1 MHPSAPDEGSLSGTP
16 HAEPVRLML
25 DRPKRRLRD
34 LDAWTT
40 RHRLARVTRRA
51 LVGFIEHEGP
61 ANAGSMAYFGILSM
75 FQLLVL
81 GVVVLS
87 YVVGEGEAR
96 RFVIEQIE
104 AGSPVD
110 PKTVGAVIDA
120 VIESRGGIS
129 LFGLVFLV
137 WGALGIFSAVNRG
150 ISRAFVATTRR
161 PFLQDQL
168 LGLTLMA
175 ITGVLGVASIVIGV
189 VTGVI
194 QAAAGDVASA
204 VPGGEWALGAIGVVL
219 PLVLIFVAFVV
230 LYRIVPNRPV
240 TIREV
245 WPGALVAALLWTV
258 LRIGFT
264 WYATSIAR
272 YDTAF
277 GPISAGISLLV
288 FLYFASLILLFGAE
302 LARATVL
309 EDEEAALAA
318 GRFEAERLVV
328 AGAALTHGNRTRA
341 PAEHRA
347 LPGWAMAVGGM
358 VAGALVRRLSR
369 RGKDDPGA

>member
-1 MHPSAPDEGSLSGTP
+1 MRPSAPDEGSLSGTS

-25 DRPKRRLRD
+25 DRPKRLVRD

-40 RHRLARVTRRA
+40 RHRSTRVARRA
-51 LVGFIEHEGP
+51 FVGFIEHEAP

-81 GVVVLS
+81 GVVALS
-87 YVVGEGEAR
+87 YIVGEGDAR
-96 RFVIEQIE
+96 RFVIEQVQ
-104 AGSPVD
+104 AGSPID

-129 LFGLVFLV
+129 LFGLIFLV
-137 WGALGIFSAVNRG
+137 WGALGIFSAVNKG
-150 ISRAFVATTRR
+150 ISRAFAVTTQR

-168 LGLTLMA
+168 LGLTLMV
-175 ITGVLGVASIVIGV
+175 ITGLLGVASVAIGI
-189 VTGVI
+189 VTGI
-194 QAAAGDVASA
+194 LQEAAGDAVSA
-204 VPGGEWALGAIGVVL
+204 VPGGEWALGAIGFVV
-219 PLVLIFVAFVV
+219 PLVLIFLAFAV

-240 TIREV
+240 TVAEV
-245 WPGALVAALLWTV
+245 LPGALVAAVLWTA

-288 FLYFASLILLFGAE
+288 FLYFASLVLLFGAE
-302 LARATVL
+302 VARATVL

-318 GRFEAERLVV
+318 ERLNAERREIANL
-328 AGAALTHGNRTRA
+328 ASAEADRTAAS
-341 PAEHRA
+341 AEQRS
-347 LPGWAMAVGGM
+347 LPGWAMALGGV

-369 RGKDDPGA
+369 RGRDDQRP

>member
-1 MHPSAPDEGSLSGTP
+1 
-16 HAEPVRLML
+16 ML
-25 DRPKRRLRD
+25 DRPKRLVRD

-40 RHRLARVTRRA
+40 RHRFTRVARRA
-51 LVGFIEHEGP
+51 FVGFIEHEVP

-87 YVVGEGEAR
+87 YIVGEGDAR
-96 RFVIEQIE
+96 RFVIDQVQ
-104 AGSPVD
+104 AGSPID
-110 PKTVGAVIDA
+110 PKTVGAVIDE

-129 LFGLVFLV
+129 LFGLIFLV
-137 WGALGIFSAVNRG
+137 WGALGIFSAVNKG
-150 ISRAFVATTRR
+150 ISRAFAVTTPR

-168 LGLTLMA
+168 LGLTLMV
-175 ITGVLGVASIVIGV
+175 ITGLLGVTSVAIGI
-189 VTGVI
+189 VTGI
-194 QAAAGDVASA
+194 LQEAAGDVVSA
-204 VPGGEWALGAIGVVL
+204 VPGGEWALGAIGFIV
-219 PLVLIFVAFVV
+219 PLVLIFIAFAV
-230 LYRIVPNRPV
+230 LYRIVPNRRV
-240 TIREV
+240 TVAEV
-245 WPGALVAALLWTV
+245 LPGALVAAVLWTV

-288 FLYFASLILLFGAE
+288 FLYFASLVLLFGAE
-302 LARATVL
+302 VARATVL

-318 GRFEAERLVV
+318 ERLDAERREV
-328 AGAALTHGNRTRA
+328 ADLAPPEADRTAA
-341 PAEHRA
+341 PAEERP
-347 LPGWAMAVGGM
+347 LPGWAMALGGA

-369 RGKDDPGA
+369 RGRDDQRP

>member
-1 MHPSAPDEGSLSGTP
+1 MRPSALDEGSLSGTS

-25 DRPKRRLRD
+25 DRPKRLVRD

-40 RHRLARVTRRA
+40 RHRFTRVARRA
-51 LVGFIEHEGP
+51 FVGFIEHEAP

-87 YVVGEGEAR
+87 YIVGEGDAR
-96 RFVIEQIE
+96 RFVIAQVQ
-104 AGSPVD
+104 AGSPID

-129 LFGLVFLV
+129 LFGLIFLV
-137 WGALGIFSAVNRG
+137 WGALGIFSAVNKG
-150 ISRAFVATTRR
+150 ISRAFAVTTQR

-168 LGLTLMA
+168 LGLTLMV
-175 ITGVLGVASIVIGV
+175 ITGLLGVASVAIGI
-189 VTGVI
+189 VTGI
-194 QAAAGDVASA
+194 LQEAAGDAVST
-204 VPGGEWALGAIGVVL
+204 VPGGEWALGAIGFVV
-219 PLVLIFVAFVV
+219 PLVLILLAFAV

-240 TIREV
+240 TLAEV
-245 WPGALVAALLWTV
+245 LPGALVAAVLWTV

-288 FLYFASLILLFGAE
+288 FLYFASLVLLFGAE
-302 LARATVL
+302 VARATVL

-318 GRFEAERLVV
+318 ERLN
-328 AGAALTHGNRTRA
+328 AARREIANLASAEADRTA
-341 PAEHRA
+341 ASAEQRS
-347 LPGWAMAVGGM
+347 LPGWAMALGGV

-369 RGKDDPGA
+369 RGRDDQRP

>member
-1 MHPSAPDEGSLSGTP
+1 MVD
-16 HAEPVRLML
+16 RL
-25 DRPKRRLRD
+25 KRLVRD
-34 LDAWTT
+34 LDAWSGSRRST
-40 RHRLARVTRRA
+40 RVTRRA
-51 LVGFIEHEGP
+51 LTGFIEHEAP
-61 ANAGSMAYFGILSM
+61 SNAGSMAYFAMLSM

-87 YVVGEGEAR
+87 YIVGEGDAR
-96 RFVIEQIE
+96 RFVVDQVQ
-104 AGSPVD
+104 AGSPID
-110 PKTVGAVIDA
+110 AETVGAVIDA

-129 LFGLVFLV
+129 LVGVMFLA
-137 WGALGIFSAVNRG
+137 WGALGIFSAMNKG
-150 ISRAFVATTRR
+150 ISRAFAASKPR

-175 ITGVLGVASIVIGV
+175 ITGVLGVASIAIGI
-189 VTGVI
+189 VTGIV
-194 QAAAGDVASA
+194 QAAAGDAAGA
-204 VPGGEWALGAIGVVL
+204 VPGGELALGAIGFVL

-245 WPGALVAALLWTV
+245 WPGALVAAVLWTV

-277 GPISAGISLLV
+277 GPISAGVSLLV
-288 FLYFASLILLFGAE
+288 FLYFASLVVLFGAE
-302 LARATVL
+302 VARANVL
-309 EDEEAALAA
+309 ETEAAAPAVAA
-318 GRFEAERLVV
+318 PVDE
-328 AGAALTHGNRTRA
+328 RA
-341 PAEHRA
+341 PPIHDPEPPQPTKPAEGRA
-347 LPGWAMAVGGM
+347 MPGWALGIGGA

-369 RGKDDPGA
+369 RGRTGDDA